1 MTFDDVRP
9 FLDANHSA
17 VVVTFRKSGAAQARV
32 VTCVHYQSGVA
43 FTTTSDRAK
52 LANLR
57 RDPRCTILVS
67 RRDWSAYAVLE
78 GTADIRWSDR
88 TDAEQLRIT
97 LREVYRACS
106 GKDHPDWEEYDQAML
121 DQRRAAIIVRPRHIY
136 GVGT

>member
-17 VVVTFRKSGAAQARV
+17 VVVTFRKSGAAQASV
-32 VTCVHYQSGVA
+32 VTCGHYQSGVA

-78 GTADIRWSDR
+78 GTADISWSDR